1 MRRRSQSESKR
12 VERSKSQMKIGII
25 GAGRIGA
32 VAARLFVAAG
42 HEVAVSNSRGP
53 MSLHPLVRELG
64 RHARAATVADA
75 ARLSEAVLL
84 AVPWHVKDALPDS
97 GLLRDKIVIDAMNPY
112 NPEGG
117 FFDLGNSTSSEEVLK
132 RLPGAKLVKAF
143 NTIYYEHLA
152 TRGRKDLPVEERH
165 AIYMAGDHAEA
176 KEAVGNLIESI
187 GFAPVDTGSLREGG
201 RLQQP
206 DSPIYNQTFTAREA
220 RAFFRNELH
229 KLTDSLPDS
238 ALPLALEALAQYKG
252 WR

>member
-1 MRRRSQSESKR
+1 
-12 VERSKSQMKIGII
+12 
-25 GAGRIGA
+25 
-32 VAARLFVAAG
+32 
-42 HEVAVSNSRGP
+42 

-64 RHARAATVADA
+64 SRARAATVADA
-75 ARLSEAVLL
+75 ARLGDAVLL
-84 AVPWHVKDALPDS
+84 AVPWHVKEALPNS
-97 GLLRDKIVIDAMNPY
+97 GLLSDKIVIDAMNPY

-117 FFDLGNSTSSEEVLK
+117 FFELGRSTSSEEVLR
-132 RLPGAKLVKAF
+132 RLPGARLVKAF

-165 AIYMAGDHAEA
+165 AIYMAGDDAAA
-176 KEAVGNLIESI
+176 KAAVGELIESI

-238 ALPLALEALAQYKG
+238 ALPLALEALTQY
-252 WR
+252 RNLR